1 MIARSKKGVR
11 GKEVGVA
18 AKTKQKTVSY
28 YRWVGN
34 FTETFALSDI

>member
-18 AKTKQKTVSY
+18 AKTKQNKTKNCILLQM
-28 YRWVGN
+28 GGK
-34 FTETFALSDI
+34 FH